1 MGNFRFKRFEVAHEH
16 SSMKVGTDAVL
27 LGAWVD
33 VGVGLDTDV
42 NADVNVVNGAFPGL
56 LGDREM
62 DSISEG
68 NRKGSSYQV
77 LEVGCGCGVISL
89 MLAQRLSDYLGKTA
103 GDPEASDFH
112 IMALDI
118 HSESCEECR
127 GNVESSP
134 WAGQV
139 DVLETDFLRYGVDY
153 PGKEGADPGVFV
165 ASASL
170 ATPVAPGPFHLIVS
184 NPPYFLHSLK
194 SPKELRNSSR
204 HNDSL
209 PFHLMFPKAFSLLRP
224 GGRLAMVLPW
234 NTFEEILPMQR
245 SLCPGLYLSRL
256 TKVFSKPGKACER
269 VLAEWTSGIPT
280 VLEELPVSELY
291 IHQEGGSYSPGYTA
305 LVKDFLLWA

>member
-1 MGNFRFKRFEVAHEH
+1 MGNFRFKRFEVAHER

-27 LGAWVD
+27 LGAWVN

-42 NADVNVVNGAFPGL
+42 DADVNVANGASPDVFG
-56 LGDREM
+56 GRKM
-62 DSISEG
+62 DSFSEG
-68 NRKGSSYQV
+68 TGRKKVYQV

-103 GDPEASDFH
+103 CDPEADDPEASDFH
-112 IMALDI
+112 ITALDI
-118 HSESCEECR
+118 HSESCGECR

-134 WAGQV
+134 WAGKV
-139 DVLETDFLRYGVDY
+139 EVWETDFLRYGEDY
-153 PGKEGADPGVFV
+153 QCEEGAAPGASV
-165 ASASL
+165 AS
-170 ATPVAPGPFHLIVS
+170 GPFHLIVS

-194 SPKELRNSSR
+194 SPKEVRNSSR

-234 NTFEEILPMQR
+234 NTFEEILPMQC

-291 IHQEGGSYSPGYTA
+291 IHQEGGAYSPGYTA

>member
-1 MGNFRFKRFEVAHEH
+1 MGNFRFKRFEVAHER

-33 VGVGLDTDV
+33 VEVDVCVDVNV
-42 NADVNVVNGAFPGL
+42 NADVNVANGASPDVVGGRKMVPF
-56 LGDREM
+56 
-62 DSISEG
+62 SEG
-68 NRKGSSYQV
+68 TGKEKVYQV

-103 GDPEASDFH
+103 CDPEADDPEASDFH
-112 IMALDI
+112 ITALDI
-118 HSESCEECR
+118 HSESCGECR

-134 WAGQV
+134 WAGKV
-139 DVLETDFLRYGVDY
+139 EVWETDFLRYGEDY
-153 PGKEGADPGVFV
+153 QCEEGA
-165 ASASL
+165 
-170 ATPVAPGPFHLIVS
+170 APCPFHLIVS

-291 IHQEGGSYSPGYTA
+291 IHQEGGAYSPGYTA

>member
-1 MGNFRFKRFEVAHEH
+1 
-16 SSMKVGTDAVL
+16 MKVGTDAVL

-62 DSISEG
+62 DSISEW
-68 NRKGSSYQV
+68 NRKGQSYQV

-89 MLAQRLSDYLGKTA
+89 MLAQRLSDCLGKTA
-103 GDPEASDFH
+103 GDPEAAEAGCVIRNQASAAKAAASAASDFH

-153 PGKEGADPGVFV
+153 PGKEGAD
-165 ASASL
+165 
-170 ATPVAPGPFHLIVS
+170 PGPFHLIVS